1 MIKYYGDF
9 CFTLPFWDGSVK
21 LSEGGKMD
29 KHKLISLI
37 LVICLQFSV
46 SAFAETIVLKSG
58 EIVEGKLIEKTDK
71 YIKID
76 FQGVPLTYFLD
87 EIQSVDKVDIQSAT
101 IPNKKVDIQETAD
114 SAYQKGENYM
124 SQQNFDEAII
134 EFSKAIKLDPR
145 SDKAYYSRGRAYGAK
160 DDLEKELADYDQVI
174 NINAP
179 ETIQSACI
187 NRGMAYEYKGDL
199 DKALAVYSKGIEAI
213 PGPMSSKFGY
223 LKQILYRN
231 RAQIYLSR
239 KEFDKALDDIQG
251 IEKLGG
257 SVDLD
262 VINKIKNHD
271 SNIELKVAFKESP
284 EYYPGES
291 VEANRYNN
299 SGYKSLE

>member
-1 MIKYYGDF
+1 
-9 CFTLPFWDGSVK
+9 
-21 LSEGGKMD
+21 MD

-37 LVICLQFSV
+37 LVICLQFSA

-76 FQGVPLTYFLD
+76 FQGVPLAYFLD
-87 EIQSVDKVDIQSAT
+87 EIQ
-101 IPNKKVDIQETAD
+101 KVDIQETAD

-124 SQQNFDEAII
+124 SQQNFYEAIV

-174 NINAP
+174 NINSL

-199 DKALAVYSKGIEAI
+199 DKALAAYSKGIEAI
-213 PGPMSSKFGY
+213 PDPMSPKFGY

-291 VEANRYNN
+291 VEANLYNN